1 MRKLSIRIISII
13 SIMTGFVWVLQGFD
27 VVGGSF
33 MSGRLHWAYIGM
45 GSIIIGSVVFF
56 LSKKKVQ

>member
-1 MRKLSIRIISII
+1 
-13 SIMTGFVWVLQGFD
+13 MTGFIWVLQGFD